1 MKNYYY
7 GKQKI
12 TKADI
17 VSVLKVLKS
26 NTISQGPELLN
37 LEKKISK
44 YCGSK
49 YCVAVSSGSAALHLA
64 VLSLN
69 LKKPFYGLTSPIT
82 FVATV
87 NCLLHSGGKFDL
99 IDINLNDYNI
109 DHLKLD
115 NYLKR
120 KKKLKQKLPKILLPV
135 HFGGVPT
142 KMDKIYKTCKKYN
155 IKIIEDASQ
164 SLGAKYKGQNVGS
177 SKYSDL
183 TVFSLHPVKSITSGE
198 GGLILTNSKKIYQN
212 LLQLRINGIF
222 KNSKKSWVHDMKG
235 TGYNYKISEINCALA
250 SSQLKKLDVF
260 IYRRTHIAE
269 FYMKH
274 LDNKIFDFQ
283 NVDKFSKS
291 AWHLFII
298 FFKKKI
304 SQRKKSLFYE
314 KLVKKKINLDI
325 KYRPIQ
331 SFTYFKKNFRI
342 NKCPNSEVYF
352 NQSFCLPI
360 YVDLKDSD
368 LKKICKNINKTAKE
382 MKL

>member
-120 KKKLKQKLPKILLPV
+120 KKK
-135 HFGGVPT
+135 T
-142 KMDKIYKTCKKYN
+142 
-155 IKIIEDASQ
+155 
-164 SLGAKYKGQNVGS
+164 
-177 SKYSDL
+177 
-183 TVFSLHPVKSITSGE
+183 
-198 GGLILTNSKKIYQN
+198 
-212 LLQLRINGIF
+212 
-222 KNSKKSWVHDMKG
+222 
-235 TGYNYKISEINCALA
+235 
-250 SSQLKKLDVF
+250 
-260 IYRRTHIAE
+260 
-269 FYMKH
+269 
-274 LDNKIFDFQ
+274 
-283 NVDKFSKS
+283 
-291 AWHLFII
+291 
-298 FFKKKI
+298 
-304 SQRKKSLFYE
+304 
-314 KLVKKKINLDI
+314 
-325 KYRPIQ
+325 
-331 SFTYFKKNFRI
+331 
-342 NKCPNSEVYF
+342 
-352 NQSFCLPI
+352 
-360 YVDLKDSD
+360 
-368 LKKICKNINKTAKE
+368 
-382 MKL
+382 